1 MNDSAVSSGHHRI
14 DVADT
19 SLGELMGNITRDL
32 STLLQQEV
40 KLAKAE
46 LTADAKQ
53 AGRAAS
59 MLGAAALA
67 AVMVLVFLS
76 CAAWWGLANVMD
88 EGWAALIVTAVW
100 AVIGASLYVVGRNR
114 LRTVD
119 MKPQRTV
126 DTLQEIPDALKP
138 HEETR

>member
-1 MNDSAVSSGHHRI
+1 MNDSAVSSGHNRI

-100 AVIGASLYVVGRNR
+100 AVIGTSLYAVGRNR

>member
-1 MNDSAVSSGHHRI
+1 
-14 DVADT
+14 
-19 SLGELMGNITRDL
+19 MGNVTRDL

-46 LTADAKQ
+46 LTADVKQ
-53 AGRAAS
+53 AGRAAA
-59 MLGAAALA
+59 MLGAAGLA

-114 LRTVD
+114 MRTVD
-119 MKPQRTV
+119 MTPQRTV